1 MQEPQVWS
9 LGWEDPLEEETSI
22 YSSILAWKNTINREA
37 WQATVH
43 GLTKSQRRL
52 RDGAC
57 MHTFQRNTLKETP
70 RIIFDE
76 ISGQH
81 DPVKYIHTI
90 NDQTFYLFLCFFLS
104 FCQKW
109 VWILSNVLT
118 AYISMIIYPS
128 VDSFNQNIVDLHY
141 ISFRY
146 TI

>member
-90 NDQTFYLFLCFFLS
+90 NDQTFYLFLCFFWVFVRNGFE
-104 FCQKW
+104 FCQMFLLHIL
-109 VWILSNVLT
+109 VWLYILQL
-118 AYISMIIYPS
+118 ILLIKI
-128 VDSFNQNIVDLHY
+128 
-141 ISFRY
+141 
-146 TI
+146 

>member
-1 MQEPQVWS
+1 MQELQVWS
-9 LGWEDPLEEETSI
+9 LGLEDPLEEETSI
-22 YSSILAWKNTINREA
+22 HSSILAWKNPVNREA

-43 GLTKSQRRL
+43 GLTKSQTRL

-90 NDQTFYLFLCFFLS
+90 NDQTFYLFLCFFLRVFVRNGFE
-104 FCQKW
+104 FCQMFLLHIL
-109 VWILSNVLT
+109 VWTYVLQSILL
-118 AYISMIIYPS
+118 IKI
-128 VDSFNQNIVDLHY
+128 
-141 ISFRY
+141 
-146 TI
+146 